1 MLPGAY
7 EDRRRIAT
15 RLVAFKVAVLLGFCA
30 LGVSFWYLQV
40 VRHQQYKVMAENN
53 HQRKLPLRA
62 PRGVLLDRKNR
73 VLVENRDAF
82 SISILR
88 EHTKDLDAT
97 IRQLATATGVPEA
110 DVRAAVARFRG
121 QPSYRPIEVIN
132 DATPS
137 QVASVLARRLDTEL
151 PGIIV
156 QRVPTRRYPE
166 GGLAAHLIGYV
177 GEITEAQVGTSGLKS
192 GAIVGQSGVERA
204 YNRRL
209 MGDDG
214 ERRVAVNSVG
224 REISTIEELVPTEG
238 QRVQLTIDYDLQ
250 RAAEDAF
257 NGLGYNGAAI
267 ILDPRNGE
275 VLALVSLPAY
285 DPNVFASGIDRVS
298 WQRLNT
304 DRLRPL
310 QNRAIQGRYSPG
322 STFKAI
328 VATAALEEGIITPD
342 HTVYCR
348 GSANFYGRSF
358 QCHLKGGHGVVD
370 LRTAIEKSCNV
381 YFYTVGNMV
390 GVDRIHKWAELLG
403 LSGKTGIDLPNE
415 AESLVPS
422 TEWKRAKTGQKWYA
436 GETISVAIG
445 QGQVSVTPISL
456 AEAYATIANGG
467 TRVTPH
473 LLRAFDDGRGWQSPP
488 VPPASPGLRLKEAT
502 VAALHDGLWRVV
514 NGAGTGKNA
523 RVEGRDVSGK
533 TGTAQVISLQGGK
546 QAQGKTDMD
555 LRDHGWFAF
564 FAPRD
569 NPEIAGVVF
578 AEHSLHGAEAAR
590 VARHVIET
598 YFASKEGRELPKF
611 VPPAVPADA
620 TPAARPTVPNGAPAQ
635 VSAPV
640 HTVAAAGARQR

>member
-7 EDRRRIAT
+7 EDRRRIAI
-15 RLVAFKVAVLLGFCA
+15 RLMAFKVAVFVGFCA

-40 VRHQQYKVMAENN
+40 VRHQQYQVMAENN
-53 HQRKLPLRA
+53 HQRRLSLRA
-62 PRGVLLDRKNR
+62 PRGVLLDRRNR

-97 IRQLATATGVPEA
+97 VRQLAAATGVPEP
-110 DVRAAVARFRG
+110 DVRAAVARYRG
-121 QPSYRPIEVIN
+121 QPSFRPIEVIN
-132 DATPS
+132 DATPA
-137 QVASVLARRLDTEL
+137 QVAAVLARRLDTEL
-151 PGIIV
+151 PGIVV
-156 QRVPTRRYPE
+156 QRVPTRRYPKA
-166 GGLAAHLIGYV
+166 GLAAHLIGYV
-177 GEITEAQVGTSGLKS
+177 GEITESQVAASGLKS

-204 YNRRL
+204 FNRRL
-209 MGDDG
+209 MGEDG
-214 ERRVAVNSVG
+214 ERRVMVNSVG
-224 REISTIEELVPTEG
+224 REIATIEELVPSEG

-250 RAAEDAF
+250 HAAEEAF
-257 NGLGYNGAAI
+257 TGLGYNGAAVV
-267 ILDPRNGE
+267 LDPRNGE

-285 DPNVFASGIDRVS
+285 DPNLFASGIDRGS
-298 WQRLNT
+298 WQRLNS

-328 VATAALEEGIITPD
+328 VATAALEEGVITPE

-348 GSANFYGRSF
+348 GAATFYGRSF
-358 QCHLKGGHGVVD
+358 QCHQKGGHGVVD
-370 LRTAIEKSCNV
+370 LRQAIEKSCNV

-390 GVDRIHKWAELLG
+390 GVDRMHKWAERLG
-403 LSGKTGIDLPNE
+403 LAGKTGIDLPNE
-415 AESLVPS
+415 VESLVPS

-445 QGQVSVTPISL
+445 QGQVSVTPLSL
-456 AEAYATIANGG
+456 AAAYAAIANGG

-488 VPPASPGLRLKEAT
+488 APPAPPGLPLKATT

-578 AEHSLHGAEAAR
+578 AEHSLHGSEAAR

-598 YFASKEGRELPKF
+598 YFAAKDGRELPTF
-611 VPPAVPADA
+611 VPPAAPAG
-620 TPAARPTVPNGAPAQ
+620 ARPAQ
-635 VSAPV
+635 VPVVATGTPAPRPD
-640 HTVAAAGARQR
+640 AAQGPGRQEPR